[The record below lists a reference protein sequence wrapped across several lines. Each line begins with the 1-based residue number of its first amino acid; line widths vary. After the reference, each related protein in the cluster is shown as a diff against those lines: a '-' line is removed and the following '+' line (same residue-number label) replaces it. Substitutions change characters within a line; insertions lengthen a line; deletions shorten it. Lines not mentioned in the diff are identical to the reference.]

1 METLRVLVTDDEQ
14 GMRLGVRRVL
24 RDFRVEVPDID
35 AFATLEID
43 EADCGEKALDKIA
56 QQRPDILILDHKM
69 PGISGL
75 DVLDRIEGKN
85 GDMLTI
91 MITAY
96 ASIETAVRAVKRGAY
111 DFLAKPFTPDELR
124 NTVKKAAVRLVLA
137 KQARRLAD
145 ERNKVRLHF
154 MRTLSHELQAPLNAI
169 DGYLE
174 LIKNRSQGEQLDAY
188 NDIVDRGQDRLAG
201 MRRLIHDLLQM
212 TTVESKSS
220 NRQLSS
226 VDVTEVARGTIEMF
240 TQQAA
245 GLGVTLTLHR
255 DTPLLMSA
263 VEDELQMVLQN
274 LVSNAVKYNRPG
286 GEVHVNLDRNGLTVS
301 LGVSDTGWGL
311 PSTALDRLCEE
322 FVRIKTPHTR
332 NVAGTGLG
340 LSIVKKIARLYG
352 GDILIDS
359 QWEVGSKFTVLLK
372 DSQHESTP
380 LMTAIPDA
388 SCEMA
393 SS

>member
-1 METLRVLVTDDEQ
+1 METLRVLVTDDEL

-35 AFATLEID
+35 AFADLEID
-43 EADCGEKALDKIA
+43 EADCGESALEKIF
-56 QQRPDILILDHKM
+56 QKPPDILILDHKM

-75 DVLDRIEGKN
+75 DLLDRVDGKC

-145 ERNKVRLHF
+145 ERNKVRLQF

-174 LIKNRSQGEQLDAY
+174 LIKNRSQGEHLEAY
-188 NDIVDRGQDRLAG
+188 SEVVDRSQDRLAG

-212 TTVESKSS
+212 TTVESKSR
-220 NRQLSS
+220 NRELARIDV
-226 VDVTEVARGTIEMF
+226 VDIARNTIEMF
-240 TQQAA
+240 TQQAT
-245 GLGVTLTLHR
+245 GFGVTMTLHR
-255 DTPLLMSA
+255 DAPLLMNA

-274 LVSNAVKYNRPG
+274 LISNAIKYNRPG
-286 GEVHVNLDRNGLTVS
+286 GEVHVNLDRNGLTR
-301 LGVSDTGWGL
+301 
-311 PSTALDRLCEE
+311 LDRR
-322 FVRIKTPHTR
+322 F
-332 NVAGTGLG
+332 
-340 LSIVKKIARLYG
+340 
-352 GDILIDS
+352 
-359 QWEVGSKFTVLLK
+359 
-372 DSQHESTP
+372 
-380 LMTAIPDA
+380 
-388 SCEMA
+388 
-393 SS
+393 